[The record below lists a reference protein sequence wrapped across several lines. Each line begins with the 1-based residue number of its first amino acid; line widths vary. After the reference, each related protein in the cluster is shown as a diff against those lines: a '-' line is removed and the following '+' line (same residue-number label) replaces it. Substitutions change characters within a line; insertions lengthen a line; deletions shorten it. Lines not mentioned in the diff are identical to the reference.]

1 MLRGM
6 NGSGDAENFLRA
18 RDSKIVVPTRAKM
31 GKPRPPARSG
41 CGSQHRGASAAVKI
55 DRDGGLEFPDLGKNR
70 RENCGNVGII
80 GINLPKAV
88 FNDNGNF
95 RLWPP
100 CFQQADR
107 RGRQNAVTQRAKANQ
122 EKFTLRRKIRQST
135 SPECRRESDTRA
147 GIGDISGHSNRTS
160 VPDRLC
166 RRDRSGSQAVLC

>member
-18 RDSKIVVPTRAKM
+18 RDSKIVDPTRAKM

-135 SPECRRESDTRA
+135 SPECRREWDTRA
-147 GIGDISGHSNRTS
+147 GKRDISGHLSLAS
-160 VPDRLC
+160 AQAHPYKPDRSKS
-166 RRDRSGSQAVLC
+166 RAVLC